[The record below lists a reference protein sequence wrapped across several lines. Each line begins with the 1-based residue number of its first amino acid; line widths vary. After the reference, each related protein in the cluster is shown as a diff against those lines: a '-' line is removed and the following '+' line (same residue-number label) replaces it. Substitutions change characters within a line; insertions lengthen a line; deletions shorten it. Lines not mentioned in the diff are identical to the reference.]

1 MLFKFLKG
9 GIGMGNVAGAEE
21 ILDGITE
28 KEKNLI
34 NLIRKLGYGEI
45 KVIIQDS
52 CPIRVE
58 ELRKSI
64 KL

>member
-1 MLFKFLKG
+1 M
-9 GIGMGNVAGAEE
+9 
-21 ILDGITE
+21 TE
-28 KEKNLI
+28 KEKKLI
-34 NLIRKLGYGEI
+34 NLIRKIGHGEI

-58 ELRKSI
+58 EFKKSI

>member
-1 MLFKFLKG
+1 
-9 GIGMGNVAGAEE
+9 MGNVAGVEE

-45 KVIIQDS
+45 KVIVQDS